1 MNVEAYQDLIPR
13 TEHEAM
19 ALRARLCG
27 SLLLFTQFFY
37 KLRTGRNFDLS
48 LPVSRESHY
57 ITVCRELTHVAEG
70 KTKRLLINIPPRY
83 GKTELL
89 IHFVAWTLAKN
100 PSNNYI
106 YISYSHSLAKTQT
119 QTIRSILQLPLYKKI
134 FKVELSPDSTAK
146 GNFKTT
152 AGGNIYAAGAGGT
165 ITGFGSGI
173 HGGTDIGG
181 ALIID
186 DIHKPDQVTSDVIR
200 ANINEWWFNTCMS
213 RVNNPNTPIVGI
225 GQRLHED
232 DLFANFAK
240 NNEWKSLIIPAL
252 DIHNNALHPGLH
264 TTEKLLEMK
273 EASPYN
279 FAAQYQQNPIPA
291 GGSVFKPEWFELMDE
306 EPNILVTF
314 ITADTAETD
323 KTYNDATVF
332 SFWGLYKIVNFGR
345 ETDAYALHW
354 IDCYETRIEPKD
366 LHDEFMAFYQGC
378 MMHKVAPSLA
388 AIEKKSTGVTLLS
401 VLKEMRGIRILEV
414 ERNANSLNKAAR
426 FYNIQG
432 FVAKKC
438 ISLPRIGRHTVN
450 CLEHCRKITG
460 NNSHRFDDIADTLYD
475 AIKIALIDKILINYI
490 PTEQAHNK
498 VLETMAQKFNYQQQ
512 IRSARYGNSSI
523 R

>member
-1 MNVEAYQDLIPR
+1 MNVEAYQDIIPR
-13 TEHEAM
+13 TEHETL

-37 KLRTGRNFDLS
+37 KLRTGRDFELS

-57 ITVCRELTHVAEG
+57 ITVARELTKISDGHI
-70 KTKRLLINIPPRY
+70 KRLLINIPPRY

-89 IHFVAWTLAKN
+89 IHFIAWTLAQY
-100 PSNNYI
+100 PCSNYI
-106 YISYSHSLAKTQT
+106 YVSYSHSLAKKQT

-134 FKVELSPDSTAK
+134 FKVFLSEESSAK
-146 GNFKTT
+146 DNFETT
-152 AGGNIYAAGAGGT
+152 AGGSIYAVGAEGT
-165 ITGFGSGI
+165 ITGRGAGI
-173 HGGTDIGG
+173 HGLDTFGG
-181 ALIID
+181 ALVVD
-186 DIHKPDQVTSDVIR
+186 DIHKPNEVISDVMR
-200 ANINEWWFNTCMS
+200 DNINEWWFNTCLS
-213 RVNNPNTPIVGI
+213 RTNNPNTPIVAI

-232 DLFANFAK
+232 DLFANFVK
-240 NNEWKSLIIPAL
+240 SNEWKSLIIPAL
-252 DIHNNALHPGLH
+252 DVHNNALHPGLH
-264 TTEKLLEMK
+264 TTETLLAMK

-279 FAAQYQQNPIPA
+279 YAAQYQQNPIPA

-345 ETDAYALHW
+345 ETDTYGLHW

-378 MMHKVAPSLA
+378 MMHKVTPSLA
-388 AIEKKSTGVTLLS
+388 AIEKKSTGVTLVS
-401 VLKEMRGIRILEV
+401 VLKGLRGIRILEV
-414 ERNANSLNKAAR
+414 ERNAGSLNKGAR
-426 FYNIQG
+426 FYNIQPY
-432 FVAKKC
+432 VSQKY
-438 ISLPRIGRHTVN
+438 ISLPRVGRHTVN
-450 CLEHCRKITG
+450 CIEHCRKITG

-490 PTEQAHNK
+490 PQEQAHNK
-498 VLETMAQKFNYQQQ
+498 VLETMAQQFNHQQQ
-512 IRSARYGNSSI
+512 IRSARYGNS
-523 R
+523 RR